1 MSQDKVEVVRQIGER
16 LDRNDWHTDLI
27 AEDIEYV
34 NPPYAIEPGVRY
46 GRESF
51 KVVRDTWEDFR
62 FEIDEY
68 VDAGDDV
75 IVTLGRYTASG
86 PSSGIQLTGEH
97 GYVWTIRDG
106 QAVRFEWFQS
116 HREALEAAGVSPPK

>member
-1 MSQDKVEVVRQIGER
+1 MSHEKVDVVRRIQER
-16 LDRNDWHTDLI
+16 LDRRDWDTDLI

-34 NPPYAIEPGVRY
+34 NPPYAIEPGTRY
-46 GRESF
+46 GRDSF

-62 FEIDEY
+62 FEIERF
-68 VDAGDDV
+68 VDAGGDV
-75 IVTLGRYTASG
+75 LVTLGRYTASG

-116 HREALEAAGVSPPK
+116 HRQALEAAGVEAA

>member
-1 MSQDKVEVVRQIGER
+1 MSQEKVDVVLKIQEQ
-16 LDRNDWHTDLI
+16 LDRREWDTELI
-27 AEDIEYV
+27 ADDIEYV
-34 NPPYAIEPGVRY
+34 NPPYAIEPGTRY

-62 FEIDEY
+62 FEIDEF
-68 VDAGDDV
+68 VDADGDV
-75 IVTLGRYTASG
+75 LVTLGRYTASG

-116 HREALEAAGVSPPK
+116 HREALEAAGVAS